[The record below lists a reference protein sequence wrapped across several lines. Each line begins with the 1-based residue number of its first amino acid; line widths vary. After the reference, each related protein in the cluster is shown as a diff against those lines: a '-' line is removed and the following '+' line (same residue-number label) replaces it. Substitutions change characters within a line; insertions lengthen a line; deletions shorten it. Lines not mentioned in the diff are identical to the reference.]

1 MAVLVSPPLF
11 FLCFIAHKSALLFHG
26 DNIPGQATTTI
37 GPLGKDAT
45 LFLLVQEVLELKAR
59 VKSQEIEIQTLKV
72 KQISIDN
79 GTASSVNKLMSEYI
93 DINTSFGV
101 IKQKL
106 EQNNNQTG
114 LLALKSRL
122 DNIAQSIR
130 YLTLSLQGHE
140 IQDEETNKTTYR
152 KFEHLNTKLV
162 NELQV
167 LHEEILNLTNVKSAD
182 IHQLEAVQQTK
193 LRSLESE
200 IATQI
205 AKLSNTI
212 LHLPDYSKY
221 IMYLKNFRLI
231 YRLLLG
237 RLFLFSMFD

>member
-1 MAVLVSPPLF
+1 
-11 FLCFIAHKSALLFHG
+11 
-26 DNIPGQATTTI
+26 
-37 GPLGKDAT
+37 
-45 LFLLVQEVLELKAR
+45 
-59 VKSQEIEIQTLKV
+59 
-72 KQISIDN
+72 
-79 GTASSVNKLMSEYI
+79 MSEYI

-101 IKQKL
+101 IKQEL

-167 LHEEILNLTNVKSAD
+167 LHEENITNVKSAD

-221 IMYLKNFRLI
+221 IMFLKNLRLI

>member
-1 MAVLVSPPLF
+1 M
-11 FLCFIAHKSALLFHG
+11 
-26 DNIPGQATTTI
+26 
-37 GPLGKDAT
+37 
-45 LFLLVQEVLELKAR
+45 QEVLELKAR
-59 VKSQEIEIQTLKV
+59 VKSQKIEIQTLKV

-101 IKQKL
+101 IKQEL

-152 KFEHLNTKLV
+152 KFEHLNTNLV

-167 LHEEILNLTNVKSAD
+167 LHE
-182 IHQLEAVQQTK
+182 
-193 LRSLESE
+193 R
-200 IATQI
+200 
-205 AKLSNTI
+205 
-212 LHLPDYSKY
+212 
-221 IMYLKNFRLI
+221 F
-231 YRLLLG
+231 
-237 RLFLFSMFD
+237 

>member
-1 MAVLVSPPLF
+1 MAVHALLMLF
-11 FLCFIAHKSALLFHG
+11 ILCFISHNSALLFHG
-26 DNIPGQATTTI
+26 DSILGQTTTL
-37 GPLGKDAT
+37 GPQGKDAT
-45 LFLLVQEVLELKAR
+45 LSLLVQEVLELKAR

-72 KQISIDN
+72 QQVSVNN

-93 DINTSFGV
+93 DIKTSFGV
-101 IKQKL
+101 IKQEF

-114 LLALKSRL
+114 LLALKARL

-140 IQDEETNKTTYR
+140 IQEEETNKTTNK

-182 IHQLEAVQQTK
+182 IHQLEAIQQTK

-205 AKLSNTI
+205 AKLNNAI
-212 LHLPDYSKY
+212 LHLPYYSKY
-221 IMYLKNFRLI
+221 IMFLDEP
-231 YRLLLG
+231 LLDRSTLVG
-237 RLFLFSMFD
+237 KIVFVFNV

>member
-1 MAVLVSPPLF
+1 MAVHALLMLF
-11 FLCFIAHKSALLFHG
+11 ILCFITHNSALLFHG
-26 DNIPGQATTTI
+26 DSILGQTTTL

-45 LFLLVQEVLELKAR
+45 LSLLVQEVLELKAR

-72 KQISIDN
+72 QQISVNN

-93 DINTSFGV
+93 DIKTSFGV
-101 IKQKL
+101 IKQEF

-114 LLALKSRL
+114 LLALKARL

-140 IQDEETNKTTYR
+140 IKDEETNKTTNR

-205 AKLSNTI
+205 AKLNNAI
-212 LHLPDYSKY
+212 LHLPDYSKD
-221 IMYLKNFRLI
+221 IMFLEE
-231 YRLLLG
+231 RLLDRSTLVG
-237 RLFLFSMFD
+237 KIVFVFNV